1 MAGAG
6 LMTYQAKEVL
16 NKVLNTSNDSL
27 QVDIVDATGISITT
41 TSDSVFVDDAAFT
54 LGTSKGT
61 MIMGFAGT
69 QSVDADDA
77 AALACD
83 TDGALHIADGG
94 NSITIDGTVTADLG
108 ATDNAVLDTIAASLA
123 ILDDWDDGNYANVNA
138 NIGGTD
144 IVGGAGAV
152 ASGVQR
158 VTLASDDP
166 AVAKLGTIDADTGAI
181 KTAVEIIDNAISG
194 SEMQVDIVADG
205 AGLATAAK
213 QDILET
219 TLTAIETD
227 IAANEVLLG
236 TIDAD
241 TGAIKTAVE
250 VIDNAI
256 SGSEMQVDI
265 VADGAGLATS
275 ANQLADGH
283 NVTID
288 NSSGGAAVNIQD
300 GGNTITVDGT
310 VTADLSA
317 TDNAVLDAIATSLA
331 VLDDWDDSNYANV
344 NMNLA
349 GSDAQAGEGT
359 ISASTQRV
367 TIATDDDG
375 VAHLATIA
383 GDTTSIQTAVE
394 LIDDAIF
401 VDDAAF
407 TLGSSKGVMMMGFAG
422 TQAVNANDAAALA
435 CGTDGSLLTTHSVTG
450 IVDGVKTVTNAG
462 TDVALVAGSTACKK
476 VDIQAQ
482 TDNTGVVAVG
492 ATGVD
497 ATVATG
503 TGIILNAGDVYSME
517 IDDLVNIYIDSAVNG
532 EGVRFTYFT

>member
-1 MAGAG
+1 MAANAGAMSAQTPRVTIATDDTHFG
-6 LMTYQAKEVL
+6 SVGAGA
-16 NKVLNTSNDSL
+16 D
-27 QVDIVDATGISITT
+27 VDGVVHGQLRFIGE
-41 TSDSVFVDDAAFT
+41 
-54 LGTSKGT
+54 
-61 MIMGFAGT
+61 
-69 QSVDADDA
+69 SVDG
-77 AALACD
+77 LE
-83 TDGALHIADGG
+83 TD
-94 NSITIDGTVTADLG
+94 
-108 ATDNAVLDTIAASLA
+108 IAAIKTA
-123 ILDDWDDGNYANVNA
+123 VQILDDWDD
-138 NIGGTD
+138 
-144 IVGGAGAV
+144 
-152 ASGVQR
+152 
-158 VTLASDDP
+158 SD
-166 AVAKLGTIDADTGAI
+166 
-181 KTAVEIIDNAISG
+181 
-194 SEMQVDIVADG
+194 
-205 AGLATAAK
+205 
-213 QDILET
+213 
-219 TLTAIETD
+219 
-227 IAANEVLLG
+227 
-236 TIDAD
+236 
-241 TGAIKTAVE
+241 
-250 VIDNAI
+250 
-256 SGSEMQVDI
+256 
-265 VADGAGLATS
+265 
-275 ANQLADGH
+275 
-283 NVTID
+283 
-288 NSSGGAAVNIQD
+288 
-300 GGNTITVDGT
+300 
-310 VTADLSA
+310 
-317 TDNAVLDAIATSLA
+317 
-331 VLDDWDDSNYANV
+331 YANV

-482 TDNTGVVAVG
+482 TDNTGVIAVG

>member
-1 MAGAG
+1 
-6 LMTYQAKEVL
+6 
-16 NKVLNTSNDSL
+16 
-27 QVDIVDATGISITT
+27 
-41 TSDSVFVDDAAFT
+41 
-54 LGTSKGT
+54 
-61 MIMGFAGT
+61 
-69 QSVDADDA
+69 
-77 AALACD
+77 
-83 TDGALHIADGG
+83 
-94 NSITIDGTVTADLG
+94 
-108 ATDNAVLDTIAASLA
+108 
-123 ILDDWDDGNYANVNA
+123 
-138 NIGGTD
+138 
-144 IVGGAGAV
+144 
-152 ASGVQR
+152 
-158 VTLASDDP
+158 
-166 AVAKLGTIDADTGAI
+166 
-181 KTAVEIIDNAISG
+181 
-194 SEMQVDIVADG
+194 
-205 AGLATAAK
+205 
-213 QDILET
+213 
-219 TLTAIETD
+219 
-227 IAANEVLLG
+227 LG

-256 SGSEMQVDI
+256 DGSEMQVDL
-265 VADGAGLATS
+265 VS
-275 ANQLADGH
+275 AN
-283 NVTID
+283 VT
-288 NSSGGAAVNIQD
+288 NTGTFAVQ
-300 GGNTITVDGT
+300 
-310 VTADLSA
+310 ADLGA

-331 VLDDWDDSNYANV
+331 VLDDWDDSDYANV

-482 TDNTGVVAVG
+482 TDNTGVIAVG